1 MLSRGIPKGVSI
13 LSRRGAPILGTQAG
27 SLASFGTSAPT
38 RTSISKQNI
47 ETQRG
52 KEATRAEEAKALS
65 ERKRNDFFNFFTTTL
80 LPGYNTN
87 IDNIMAESKEAANSQ
102 EELLKKIRFAN
113 LTLIKLTRNKIKDYK
128 NFLTP
133 DDMISI
139 KEGLRDATRFE
150 LDQIE
155 ELLNYNSLP
164 RTQPSA
170 APIPPPSSGT
180 SSNYSKGPSVDPKSD
195 PDWNFMGLLA
205 AILLSAGYAAFHT
218 ISEEDAK
225 KQNEAVKSE
234 LDLLIKEGPAGL
246 IRLDGE
252 IYDALYALKSSG
264 FDTAVSESLKK
275 KLILF
280 RAGLAKIKIRDATK
294 GPEEI
299 LHPELENVRV
309 DTVGDAL
316 KLMEQYRIII
326 GSSQPAVW
334 FEWAT
339 LHSLFARRRETNTS
353 KMPNGK
359 NLYELAARFQSIN
372 PFSSKGRYLG
382 KHVSKVLNEMPLERE
397 LKGGSKRRTRRH
409 RKSRKSR
416 KNRK

>member
-1 MLSRGIPKGVSI
+1 
-13 LSRRGAPILGTQAG
+13 
-27 SLASFGTSAPT
+27 
-38 RTSISKQNI
+38 
-47 ETQRG
+47 
-52 KEATRAEEAKALS
+52 
-65 ERKRNDFFNFFTTTL
+65 
-80 LPGYNTN
+80 
-87 IDNIMAESKEAANSQ
+87 MAESKEAANSQ

-170 APIPPPSSGT
+170 APIPPQPPSAGT

-225 KQNEAVKSE
+225 KQNEAIKSE
-234 LDLLIKEGPAGL
+234 LEILKAKGPNGL
-246 IRLDGE
+246 IELDGE

-264 FDTAVSESLKK
+264 FDTEVSESLKK

-280 RAGLAKIKIRDATK
+280 RGGLAEIQLQDATK
-294 GPEEI
+294 GPELI
-299 LHPELENVRV
+299 LHPELANVRV

-326 GSSQPAVW
+326 GSSQPAIW
-334 FEWAT
+334 WELETYYKPWAK
-339 LHSLFARRRETNTS
+339 RREKNT
-353 KMPNGK
+353 KKTPNGK
-359 NLYELAARFQSIN
+359 DLYELADKFRFGVH
-372 PFSSKGRYLG
+372 F
-382 KHVSKVLNEMPLERE
+382 
-397 LKGGSKRRTRRH
+397 
-409 RKSRKSR
+409 
-416 KNRK
+416 